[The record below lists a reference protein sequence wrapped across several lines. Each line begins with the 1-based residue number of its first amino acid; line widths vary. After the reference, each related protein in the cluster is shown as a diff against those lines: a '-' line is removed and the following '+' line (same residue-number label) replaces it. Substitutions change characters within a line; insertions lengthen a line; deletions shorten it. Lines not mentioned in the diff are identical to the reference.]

1 MHINA
6 ILDVDVAAL
15 EADDTVTVMLEL
27 EAPAAPDADNN
38 SAELRPAHT
47 AIVVL
52 DRSGSMAGD
61 RLDHA
66 KEALLSLVDRLSDDD
81 RFGLVTFDSQA
92 QVVVPAGLVGD
103 LGRARIRHDIATVE
117 PGGMTDLSSGYLR
130 GLQEARRVCTE
141 AGATIILLSDGHAN
155 TGITDPVKLASVA
168 GKASKQAISTSTIGI
183 GLGYDEV
190 ILTEMAG
197 AGLGNHAFAEH
208 AEAAAVAV
216 AGEIDGLLSKTVQAA
231 SLLVTPSEDV
241 SGVTVLNDGLP
252 QQAVEGGILV
262 ELGDLYAGETRRV
275 TVAFDVPGMPALGL
289 AQVAD
294 LAISYV
300 ELATL
305 DQHTVTVPVSVNVV
319 PADVARGRV
328 PDPRVEQEKLLL
340 SAQRSKREAEGYLR
354 AGDIAGAA
362 SVIGSMSATLSSA
375 PKSDMLADEA
385 AWFAESMDS
394 LTTRG
399 AEATSRRLSS
409 DRMRKSRGFTGRAQ
423 GGEVQEP
430 PASGGASAS
439 GSPSSGA
446 A

>member
-15 EADDTVTVMLEL
+15 ETDDTVTVMLEL
-27 EAPAAPDADNN
+27 EAPAPPD
-38 SAELRPAHT
+38 SGEPRPAHT
-47 AIVVL
+47 AVVVL

-66 KEALLSLVDRLSDDD
+66 KEALLALVDRLADTD
-81 RFGLVTFDSQA
+81 RFGLVTFDSAA

-103 LGRARIRHDIATVE
+103 LGRARIRRDIATVE

-183 GLGYDEV
+183 GLGYDEA

-231 SLLVTPSEDV
+231 SLLVAPSPDV

-252 QQAVEGGILV
+252 QQAVEGGVLL

-289 AQVAD
+289 AEVAS
-294 LAISYV
+294 LELTYV

-305 DQHTVTVPVSVNVV
+305 DQHTVTVPVNVNVV

-340 SAQRSKREAEGYLR
+340 SAQSAKREAERYLSD
-354 AGDIAGAA
+354 GDTA
-362 SVIGSMSATLSSA
+362 SALQVLTTRFNVLSSA
-375 PKSDMLADEA
+375 PGAEALADEA
-385 AWFAESMDS
+385 GWFAESIDGLAS
-394 LTTRG
+394 RG
-399 AEATSRRLSS
+399 AESMSRRLSS
-409 DRMRKSRGFTGRAQ
+409 DRLRKSRGFTGRAQ
-423 GGEVQEP
+423 GGEVSEAP
-430 PASGGASAS
+430 SSGGAR
-439 GSPSSGA
+439 GSGA